1 MTTPSQNI
9 YGETLEDL
17 LPGLLAIAEA
27 MHIGADG
34 MFHASFKLAQAEGQP
49 LQKALMRAE
58 AALMLEDADR
68 IGSVGYED
76 RTYEQRAHDAF
87 MHLVRA
93 IGEEPEVL
101 LNALDQTCGGGDRI

>member
-1 MTTPSQNI
+1 MTIHSQTI

-17 LPGLLAIAEA
+17 LPGLIAVAEA
-27 MHIGADG
+27 MQIGADG
-34 MFHASFKLAQAEGQP
+34 MFHASVKLAPREGRP
-49 LQKALMRAE
+49 LHKALMRVE

-87 MHLVRA
+87 MRLVQA
-93 IGEEPEVL
+93 IGGASW
-101 LNALDQTCGGGDRI
+101 NAPN